1 MTRELEFCQEYVV
14 NNYSIKEAKNSI
26 PDEKALTV
34 LSRTYRAFG
43 DPNRLKIM
51 LALSQLELCVCELG
65 EVLEMSAPAV
75 SHHLRLLKDL
85 GLVKTRRAGKLVYY
99 ALDDD
104 HVQILLQTGLAHVE
118 HRFNL

>member
-1 MTRELEFCQEYVV
+1 MTREPECCQEYAV
-14 NNYSIKEAKNSI
+14 NNDAVKEAKKNI
-26 PDEKALTV
+26 PDENVLSV

-43 DPNRLKIM
+43 DPNRLKI
-51 LALSQLELCVCELG
+51 LLGLSQRELCVCELG
-65 EVLEMSAPAV
+65 EVLEMSPPAV

-85 GLVKTRRAGKLVYY
+85 GLVRTRRAGKLVYY

-104 HVQILLQTGLAHVE
+104 HVQTLLQTGLTHVA